1 MKLIYTRS
9 RWIIKDNTDIVGCLL
24 KPTYCLPMRLVLLL
38 LCVIACNG
46 CTAPEK
52 NPVRP
57 NIILIMAD
65 DLGYETLRVNGST
78 SYDTPRLDELAETG
92 MRFTNAFS
100 TPLCT
105 PSRVQIMTGKYN
117 FRNYVGF
124 GLLDPAERTFGHL
137 LQEAGYRTAVVGK
150 WQLYGNQR
158 QRELAGRGG
167 ALPEEAGF
175 DTYRL
180 WQVKDRGYRFKHATL
195 DTYGE
200 GLITYENQF
209 GPDLFA
215 DFIESFVSE
224 PSEDPFFVYFP
235 MALTHDPFRPTP
247 DDPVYDTLAVDGVN
261 DPAYFASNVAYMD
274 KLIGRIVDH
283 LEEAG
288 LRENTL
294 ILFTGDNGTDRDVT
308 SRFGEQVIQGNKGY
322 PNRYGTHVPF
332 VANWPGVIEPGQV
345 NDNLVDFTDV
355 LPTLMDV
362 AASPIPG
369 DFLTD
374 GLSFYPQLIGEA
386 DTVRAWIFCH
396 YAPEWGVFEN
406 SRFAQ
411 TRDWK
416 LYEDGTFYHI
426 AEDPEEANPGGE
438 AMPPEVRDMLQDVLD
453 RMQ

>member
-1 MKLIYTRS
+1 
-9 RWIIKDNTDIVGCLL
+9 
-24 KPTYCLPMRLVLLL
+24 MRVFILLL
-38 LCVIACNG
+38 TSIITGYG
-46 CTAPEK
+46 CTTPDNNLE
-52 NPVRP
+52 RP

-65 DLGYETLRVNGST
+65 DLGYETLGVNGST
-78 SYDTPRLDELAETG
+78 SYETPRLDALAETG

-100 TPLCT
+100 NPLCT

-124 GLLDPAERTFGHL
+124 GLLDPGERTFGHL

-167 ALPEEAGF
+167 ALPEEVGF

-180 WQVKDRGYRFKHATL
+180 WQVKDRGYRFKHAML
-195 DTYGE
+195 DTYRE
-200 GLITYENQF
+200 GLVTYEDQF
-209 GPDLFA
+209 GPDLFV

-224 PSEDPFFVYFP
+224 PSEKPFFVYFP

-247 DDPVYDTLAVDGVN
+247 DDASYDTLQVDGVN

-274 KLIGRIVDH
+274 KVIGRIVDY
-283 LEEAG
+283 LDEAG

-294 ILFTGDNGTDRDVT
+294 VIFTGDNGTDRDVT
-308 SRFGEQVIQGNKGY
+308 SRFGDQLIQGNKGY

-332 VANWPGVIEPGQV
+332 LVNWPGVIEPGQV

-362 AASPIPG
+362 AQSPVPG

-374 GLSFYPQLIGEA
+374 GLSIYPQLIGEA
-386 DTVRAWIFCH
+386 DTVRAWVFCH
-396 YAPEWGVFEN
+396 YAPEWGRFED
-406 SRFAQ
+406 SRYAQ
-411 TRDWK
+411 TRVWK
-416 LYEDGTFYHI
+416 LYDDGAFYNI
-426 AEDPEEANPGGE
+426 AEDPEELEPLGE
-438 AMPPEVRDMLQDVLD
+438 AGAPEVREMLQGVLD
-453 RMQ
+453 RMR